1 MPKTAGED
9 DDAKA
14 EPRKPPHPRLLSRSA
29 DVFILG
35 AAALYG
41 VAALAMA
48 SVSLGL
54 IVVSVMQVHA
64 GFSATEGRESVLL
77 DAVSSLVISV
87 AILDVAKYVME
98 EEVLRSRELRSPH
111 EAREA
116 VTKFM
121 VIIALVVSIE
131 GIVLVFETGKSDPD
145 LLLYPILLLTVSV
158 IIVVGLGVFQRLSLK
173 AERELRDRGGAG
185 TGDTGGPG

>member
-1 MPKTAGED
+1 MPDAPLSGTAKGND
-9 DDAKA
+9 D
-14 EPRKPPHPRLLSRSA
+14 RKSPHPKLFSRAANS
-29 DVFILG
+29 FILG
-35 AAALYG
+35 AAAFYAL
-41 VAALAMA
+41 AALAMA

-54 IVVSVMQVHA
+54 MTVSIMRLYTA
-64 GFSATEGRESVLL
+64 IGNFDTSENVLL

-98 EEVLRSRELRSPH
+98 EEVMRSRELRRPH

-131 GIVLVFETGKSDPD
+131 GIVLVFEVGNTRPE
-145 LLLYPILLLTVSV
+145 LLLYPIMLLCVSV
-158 IIVVGLGVFQRLSLK
+158 IIVVGLGVFQSLSLK
-173 AERELRDRGGAG
+173 SERDLKRGVTNTAEE
-185 TGDTGGPG
+185 

>member
-1 MPKTAGED
+1 MTPGKQSPETASDNRDRES
-9 DDAKA
+9 
-14 EPRKPPHPRLLSRSA
+14 SRPQLFHRIA
-29 DVFILG
+29 DVFIIG
-35 AAALYG
+35 AAAFYAL
-41 VAALAMA
+41 AALAMA

-54 IVVSVMQVHA
+54 ITLSVFRLYTA
-64 GFSATEGRESVLL
+64 IATPESSETVLL

-87 AILDVAKYVME
+87 AVLDVAKYVME
-98 EEVLRSRELRSPH
+98 EEVLRSRELRRPR

-131 GIVLVFETGKSDPD
+131 GIVLVFELGRSHPE
-145 LLLYPILLLTVSV
+145 LLLYPIMLLCVSV

-173 AERELRDRGGAG
+173 SEQHLKREADDAAAAKPL
-185 TGDTGGPG
+185 